1 LFQGK
6 DDNQMRLAAQKN
18 AVCLLFFALWFPQ
31 CCRSGAVPNVSF
43 NASISFALGGEEIVF
58 PGDKSATGGNHAVD
72 RIKYVA
78 YSVIALVIV
87 AMGIVGNL
95 FNLMVLTRPHLKGV
109 MYVYLLGLAASNLCV
124 LVSAIPALLGLSGDL
139 AGQDYLT
146 AFYQAH
152 LALPLINA
160 FMASSVYIIICM
172 TVNRYISIHHP
183 TQFKMFHTELK
194 AKLSIAV
201 SFLGGM
207 LLHLPL
213 CFQNKVVCSAS
224 GSSSSLD
231 DQLPPS
237 LPMVAQRN
245 MSLVTETLL
254 SLFAANTTAEH
265 ELLLPP
271 SPPCLSLEDE
281 TVTESH
287 TFKIYLVVSE
297 ILLRFGPILILAVLN
312 TLIIIRFKKLARK
325 KAALRGGKR
334 PVLMRSSTLPAP
346 LPDGVS
352 TSGGGTARLQVAGS
366 FAKKPSASLSSL
378 VLKANLGA
386 AVMADMVSGEA
397 TVPRTVEEEEEGEGE
412 EEVEPVLAPK
422 RLSYQGSEE
431 RVLVVLL
438 VSLVVLFV
446 CCTTPAAILSI
457 LYSVKLNQHLG
468 FQVFRAVAN
477 NLELL
482 NFALNFYIYCLCSAE
497 IRNAFTFL
505 FWNICSAVRRNKIKK
520 TSFV

>member
-1 LFQGK
+1 
-6 DDNQMRLAAQKN
+6 
-18 AVCLLFFALWFPQ
+18 
-31 CCRSGAVPNVSF
+31 
-43 NASISFALGGEEIVF
+43 
-58 PGDKSATGGNHAVD
+58 
-72 RIKYVA
+72 
-78 YSVIALVIV
+78 
-87 AMGIVGNL
+87 
-95 FNLMVLTRPHLKGV
+95 
-109 MYVYLLGLAASNLCV
+109 
-124 LVSAIPALLGLSGDL
+124 
-139 AGQDYLT
+139 
-146 AFYQAH
+146 
-152 LALPLINA
+152 
-160 FMASSVYIIICM
+160 MASSVYIIICM

-224 GSSSSLD
+224 SSSSLE

-397 TVPRTVEEEEEGEGE
+397 TVPRTVEEEEEGEE